1 MGKEERRL
9 IRVLKAFYN
18 ACLKFSPSLSL
29 KLWWKIKKHP
39 ATCRSFYTCSSQ
51 ARRCISGTG
60 GSSCFRKTQSR
71 TSSQPQAITTLL
83 GGLSPVTRS
92 KTMATAAFANRGVAS
107 NTNAT
112 KLSFDK
118 SQSVSA
124 SASHEVKKEDGKR
137 SEKAHSVY
145 EDSLLTN
152 LSLHHPSR
160 LASDVMA
167 TGTTT
172 LVKQLA
178 TMARVIVKLTKTVK
192 EKDLQIAA
200 LMNKLEV

>member
-1 MGKEERRL
+1 MGEAPAASVNRCSATIGILQCLPKVLSKPLIEALVEDQKAPSNVPILLRL
-9 IRVLKAFYN
+9 LKPSTEMHFWYWGIKVSTFHPRKWLPGRFKLLQNNTIKNIFAATSYN
-18 ACLKFSPSLSL
+18 NTS
-29 KLWWKIKKHP
+29 
-39 ATCRSFYTCSSQ
+39 
-51 ARRCISGTG
+51 TG
-60 GSSCFRKTQSR
+60 
-71 TSSQPQAITTLL
+71 
-83 GGLSPVTRS
+83 PVTRS

-137 SEKAHSVY
+137 SEK
-145 EDSLLTN
+145 
-152 LSLHHPSR
+152 
-160 LASDVMA
+160 VMA

-178 TMARVIVKLTKTVK
+178 TMARVIVKPTKTVE

-200 LMNKLEV
+200 LMNKLEKEISLSTMF